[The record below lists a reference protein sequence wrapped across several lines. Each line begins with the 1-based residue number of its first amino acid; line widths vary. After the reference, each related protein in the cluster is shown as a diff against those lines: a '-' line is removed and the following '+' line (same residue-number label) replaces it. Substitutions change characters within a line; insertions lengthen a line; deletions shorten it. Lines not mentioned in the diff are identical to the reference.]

1 MKRTPL
7 AAIALAVTA
16 GLGLTGC
23 AGAAGPAEPQS
34 QDGKTRLTVSVWNYE
49 GTPEFKALFDG
60 YEAANPDVDIEPV
73 DILADDYPQ
82 KVTTMLAGGDTTDV
96 LTMKNVI
103 DYARYANNGQLQE
116 INGVVDTVGKDDLA
130 GLDAFDI
137 DGKYYAAPYRQD
149 FWLLYYNKELL
160 KAAGVEEPKDLT
172 WDEYTALAQKL
183 TTEEGGKKVY
193 GTYHHIWRSVV
204 QAIAAAQNN
213 GDQISGEYSFFEDQ
227 YNTALELQKSGATL
241 DFGTAKSQKTSYRTM
256 FETGQ
261 AAMMPMGTWY
271 IAGVLQAKK
280 DGKTSVDW
288 GLAPLPQKDS
298 NGKVSTFGSPTA
310 FAVNK
315 NAANSEEARKFIEWA
330 AGEEGAK
337 AISKIGVV
345 PALQNDAVTDT
356 YFQLEGLPTDEL
368 SKKAFSPDETALEM
382 PVSDKSAATDKIL
395 NQEHDLIM
403 VGERSVAD
411 GITEM
416 GKRVKSEVLGQ

>member
-1 MKRTPL
+1 MKRTTL

-116 INGVVDTVGKDDLA
+116 INGVVDTVGKEDLA

-149 FWLLYYNKELL
+149 FWLLYYNKDLL

-183 TTEEGGKKVY
+183 TTEAGGKKVY

-204 QAIAAAQNN
+204 QAIAAAQNG

-280 DGKTSVDW
+280 DGKTNVDW

-315 NAANSEEARKFIEWA
+315 NAAHSEEARKFIEWA